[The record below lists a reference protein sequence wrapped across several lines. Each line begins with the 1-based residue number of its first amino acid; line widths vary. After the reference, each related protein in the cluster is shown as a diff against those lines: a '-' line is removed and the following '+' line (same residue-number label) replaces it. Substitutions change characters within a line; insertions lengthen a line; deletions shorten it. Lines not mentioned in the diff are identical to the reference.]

1 MPPKAIFAQTTM
13 DYWVEVAAKLRDD
26 YSWDICYFTGRK
38 QQEKLLKLFPQ
49 AVFHSKAEIRGNFI
63 PKGCESIV
71 ASPLDKPLLSALSNH
86 ESIFLKMMDRQNYN
100 GALTYF
106 ERISRYH
113 SQIMYWKSVLE
124 HFRPDVVVYRITPHV
139 SHDYALYSLCRIMNI
154 QTIMFERTSLPGFVY
169 PVNSFEEGSE
179 IIRNTYN
186 KALEE
191 SSHQKVSLT
200 PETEL
205 HVKNLSKTYADAMPY
220 YLKYK
225 LKRYKKSGD
234 VGGNVSILLRL
245 VKDLAKAY
253 WTQKTDFDKV
263 PNYMRKK
270 YHTNMGGFKRKK
282 ILATYNQLAN
292 TVNLAVPYI
301 FVALQCEPERQTCPA
316 GGVFGNQYL
325 MIDMLSK
332 LIPEGWKIYVKEHIS
347 QFKVYQ
353 AAERAKPVEFYKMIA
368 SMPNVQLVP
377 LTYTSF
383 ELIDKAKASATV
395 SGTVGWESVVR
406 GKPAMLFGY
415 AWYRD
420 CKGIFITHTVESC
433 KKAIGEIK
441 KGYQVNMSEVRC
453 FAQIVERCSVRGY
466 THKKK
471 YQEMNNSISHEEN
484 VENLARAIHEF
495 ASEFSL

>member
-1 MPPKAIFAQTTM
+1 MFAQATM
-13 DYWVEVAAKLRDD
+13 EYWVDVAAKLRDD
-26 YSWDICYFTGRK
+26 YSWDICYFIGRK
-38 QQEKLLKLFPQ
+38 QQEKVYKLFPR
-49 AVFHSKAEIRGNFI
+49 AVFHSKAEIRRNLI
-63 PKGCESIV
+63 PKGCEALV
-71 ASPLDKPLLSALSNH
+71 PSPLDKPLLSALSGN

-106 ERISRYH
+106 ERISKYH
-113 SQIMYWKSVLE
+113 SQVMYWKSVLE

-154 QTIMFERTSLPGFVY
+154 KTVMFERTSLPGFVY

-179 IIRNTYN
+179 IIRKAYT
-186 KALEE
+186 KALEMGN
-191 SSHQKVSLT
+191 HQEVSLM
-200 PETEL
+200 PETETHL
-205 HVKNLSKTYADAMPY
+205 ENLSKTFADAMPY

-225 LKRYKKSGD
+225 LARYKKSGD
-234 VGGNVSILLRL
+234 VGGAVAILFR
-245 VKDLAKAY
+245 VAKDFIKAY
-253 WTQKTDFDKV
+253 LNKKEDFDKV
-263 PNYMRKK
+263 PNYLAKR

-292 TVNLAVPYI
+292 EVNLDVPYV
-301 FVALQCEPERQTCPA
+301 FVALQCEPERQTCPT

-332 LIPEGWKIYVKEHIS
+332 LAPAGWKIYVKEHVS

-353 AAERAKPVEFYKMIA
+353 AAERSKPVEFYNMIA

-406 GKPAMLFGY
+406 GKPALLFGH

-420 CKGIFITHTVESC
+420 CKGIFTIHTVENC
-433 KKAIGEIK
+433 KKAIQEIK
-441 KGYQVNMSEVRC
+441 NGYQVNISEVKC
-453 FAQIVERCSVRGY
+453 FAQVVERCSVKGY
-466 THKKK
+466 THKIK
-471 YQEMNNSISHEEN
+471 YQKMNTISSEEN

-495 ASEFSL
+495 VF